1 MKGERGGEIV
11 GCKCISYLLEKSR
24 VVRQTLGERNFHVFY
39 MLLVGAESSL
49 VADFKLKKPSA
60 FNFLNQSDFMEISG
74 RSDKEEFEMLL
85 EAFRHVGFA
94 QSHQKQILQCLAGIL
109 HLGNVQFSD
118 VLQTGEVVNPIS
130 GLKETKGKEDE
141 STRGAVTRST
151 QKDLL
156 LAARMLEMM
165 DLSDVS
171 SDIGASNLEHALCY
185 VVVRGAANTATGMAE
200 VVQMPVSALQAA
212 NNRDALAKACYDK
225 LFDKIVT
232 QVNRSL
238 FKGRDEGW
246 NIGVLGKRPFFFVL
260 FSNKERN

>member
-1 MKGERGGEIV
+1 M

-49 VADFKLKKPSA
+49 IDEYKLKKPSA
-60 FNFLNQSDFMEISG
+60 FNFLNQSGCMEIDG
-74 RSDKEEFEMLL
+74 RNDKEEFEMLM
-85 EAFRHVGFA
+85 EAFQHVGFSP
-94 QSHQKQILQCLAGIL
+94 SHQRQILQCLAGIL

-118 VLQTGEVVNPIS
+118 VPQTEEVVNPIS
-130 GLKETKGKEDE
+130 GLKETKTKEDE
-141 STRGAVTRST
+141 STRGAVTRAT
-151 QKDLL
+151 QKDLQ

-165 DLSDVS
+165 DLADMSEV
-171 SDIGASNLEHALCY
+171 GASHLEHALCY
-185 VVVRGAANTATGMAE
+185 VTVKGAANTNTGQAE
-200 VVQMPVSALQAA
+200 VVQMPLSALQAA

-225 LFDKIVT
+225 LFDKIVA

-246 NIGVLGKRPFFFVL
+246 NIGVLG
-260 FSNKERN
+260 